1 MLKYF
6 YIQGSEQ
13 GSNCNFPLYSPSPHN
28 ENNDNDDSMLVDDNI
43 TLPTDE
49 QRVLIY
55 QRVNGNS
62 NI

>member
-13 GSNCNFPLYSPSPHN
+13 GSNCDFPLYLPSPHN

-43 TLPTDE
+43 ILPTDNY
-49 QRVLIY
+49 IMSSGY
-55 QRVNGNS
+55 
-62 NI
+62 

>member
-13 GSNCNFPLYSPSPHN
+13 GSNCDSPLYSPPPHN

-43 TLPTDE
+43 TLPTDDY
-49 QRVLIY
+49 IMGSGY
-55 QRVNGNS
+55 
-62 NI
+62 